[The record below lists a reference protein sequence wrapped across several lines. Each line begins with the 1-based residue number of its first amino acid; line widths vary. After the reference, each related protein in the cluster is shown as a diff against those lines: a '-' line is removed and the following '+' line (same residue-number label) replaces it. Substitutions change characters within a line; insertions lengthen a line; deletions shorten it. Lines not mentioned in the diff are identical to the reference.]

1 MAELEDLEA
10 IAARFAG
17 DVDLDSVDLSRLTG
31 VLNLLECVRSKAAFR
46 ASVRGAHLLVGK
58 SACSWVASE
67 CQMSKASAADR
78 LCVGKQLENLRSE
91 ERRVGKECRSRWSP

>member
-10 IAARFAG
+10 VAARFAG

-31 VLNLLECVRSKAAFR
+31 VLNLLECVRSKAAHR
-46 ASVRGAHLLVGK
+46 ASLRGVHLLVGK

-67 CQMSKASAADR
+67 CQMSKTSAADR
-78 LCVGKQLENLRSE
+78 LCVGKQLEKLPQAGRHAE
-91 ERRVGKECRSRWSP
+91 QRRGRL